1 MYMFRY
7 VYGFEILSEN
17 DIIIVLLSLNS
28 IYFKA
33 YFLNNYILLV
43 AGSNEILM
51 RNFRSTS
58 LIIIIEK

>member
-1 MYMFRY
+1 MFRY
-7 VYGFEILSEN
+7 VYEFEILSEN